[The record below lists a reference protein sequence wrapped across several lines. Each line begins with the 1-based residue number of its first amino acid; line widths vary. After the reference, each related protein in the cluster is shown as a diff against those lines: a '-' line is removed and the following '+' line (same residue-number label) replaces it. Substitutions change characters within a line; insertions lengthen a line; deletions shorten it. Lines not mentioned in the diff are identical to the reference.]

1 MDFNDLLEIFK
12 ALFAGNEPEK
22 VKELMES
29 LMNTLMI
36 IERNRH
42 NGAGNYEHSEERR
55 SYSNGFKPRH
65 LKSRFGLLSLLN
77 PQTRGGEPFHTQMFD
92 RFQRSDKAL
101 FVAASQMYFNGVST
115 RKVADIFEE
124 VYGTEISPQFVS
136 NAAADLDAQIEAW
149 RSTSFSEE
157 IPYIY
162 VDAMYVKARN
172 GLSVVSKGVLV
183 ASGIDINGYRH
194 VLDFMIADT
203 ESEATY
209 TELFTRLK
217 ERGLHGV
224 RMVISDAHLGLRN
237 AISRFFDGASWQRC
251 RFHFMRDFI
260 NKIHKKAD
268 KEEVTRRMK
277 EIYAQASLENAKKK
291 AEEFA
296 EYLKSKNHHK
306 LATDLSEQ
314 IEQTLQYFSVVKND
328 KDEKKEAWSVDTLDT
343 ALRKLSTS
351 NHIERINRELR
362 RRTNVVSIFPN
373 EASVARLVGALLIEM
388 DEEWLTGKKYV
399 TFMD

>member
-1 MDFNDLLEIFK
+1 MDSIEMFEIFK

-22 VKELMES
+22 VKEVVET
-29 LMNTLMI
+29 LMNALMAA
-36 IERNRH
+36 EREKH
-42 NGAGNYEHSEERR
+42 NGAKVYEHSTDRL
-55 SYSNGFKPRH
+55 SSSNGFKPRQ
-65 LKSRFGLLSLLN
+65 LKSRFGMLDLLN
-77 PQTRGGEPFHTQMFD
+77 PQTRGGEPFHSKMFD
-92 RFQRSDKAL
+92 YYQRSEKAL
-101 FVAASQMYFNGVST
+101 FVAAAEMYFKGVST
-115 RKVADIFEE
+115 RKVADIFDE
-124 VYGTEISPQFVS
+124 VYGTKISPQFVS

-149 RSTSFSEE
+149 RSTSFSKE

-162 VDAMYVKARN
+162 IDAMYVKARN

-183 ASGIDINGYRH
+183 VSGIDIEGYRR
-194 VLDFMIADT
+194 VLDFMVADT

-217 ERGLHGV
+217 DRGLHGV

-314 IEQTLQYFSVVKND
+314 VEQTLQYFSAVKND